1 MNTYKEQ
8 RLQGL
13 KESAKAIALLQ
24 EKWPRAF
31 PKKYGA
37 VKPLARS
44 VTEAIVAITGWNK
57 DYTYGVLA
65 AWKSRMAYCD
75 AVLRNSVR
83 VDIDGNT
90 TDEVVDDTSR
100 AMAEQKRKQVLEA
113 RSRREARQVSKTN
126 DRADTTRNS
135 AAGS

>member
-1 MNTYKEQ
+1 MTTRKEQ

-31 PKKYGA
+31 PKKYGT

-44 VTEAIVAITGWNK
+44 VKEAIIAGTGWDK

-65 AWKSRMAYCD
+65 AWKSPITYCD
-75 AVLRNSVR
+75 AVLRDSIR
-83 VDIDGNT
+83 IDINGKA

-100 AMAEQKRKQVLEA
+100 
-113 RSRREARQVSKTN
+113 
-126 DRADTTRNS
+126 
-135 AAGS
+135 

>member
-37 VKPLARS
+37 VRPLARS
-44 VTEAIVAITGWNK
+44 VKESIIAGTGWGGS
-57 DYTYGVLA
+57 YTHGVLA
-65 AWKSRMAYCD
+65 AWKSRLAYCD
-75 AVLRNSVR
+75 AVLRDSIR
-83 VDIDGNT
+83 VDINGKARN
-90 TDEVVDDTSR
+90 ELVEDTSR
-100 AMAEQKRKQVLEA
+100 AMAEQKQKQILESRHRRAA
-113 RSRREARQVSKTN
+113 REESKTN
-126 DRADTTRNS
+126 DRAKPPSNV
-135 AAGS
+135 AAG

>member
-31 PKKYGA
+31 PKKYAA
-37 VKPLARS
+37 VRPLARS
-44 VTEAIVAITGWNK
+44 VKESIIAGTGWGGS
-57 DYTYGVLA
+57 YTHGVLA

-75 AVLRNSVR
+75 AVLRDSIR
-83 VDIDGNT
+83 IDINGKA

-100 AMAEQKRKQVLEA
+100 AMAEQKRTQILE
-113 RSRREARQVSKTN
+113 SRRRRAAREASKTVSKTE
-126 DRADTTRNS
+126 TSSNS
-135 AAGS
+135 AA